1 MGEDSRIHHISR
13 ASHIHSFM
21 SVYTYMYT
29 YNDVGT
35 ALDQIWQKIGN
46 LAGHIIKPYDQ
57 KNVWVDQNY

>member
-1 MGEDSRIHHISR
+1 
-13 ASHIHSFM
+13 
-21 SVYTYMYT
+21 MYT